1 MRYRVPQFITT
12 EMKVVGPLTFQQF
25 VFVGSAAAV
34 CFFLYFVL
42 APKSFLLFA
51 LFTIAVIG
59 GGLFLAFGKYRG
71 APLPKV
77 IVNIIKYTI
86 SSRTYFWRKKA
97 IVPKAFVIPDLPE
110 EAPEKE
116 PVSYRKGRGGQLD
129 TLSARVETKS

>member
-12 EMKVVGPLTFQQF
+12 EMKVVGPLTFRQF
-25 VFVGSAAAV
+25 VFVGSASAI

-42 APKSFLLFA
+42 APTSFLLFA
-51 LFTIAVIG
+51 VLSIIIIG
-59 GGLFLAFGKYRG
+59 GGLALAFGRYRG

-77 IVNIIKYTI
+77 IINIIKYSI

-97 IVPKAFVIPDLPE
+97 IVPQAFVVPDLPE
-110 EAPEKE
+110 PTPKKD
-116 PVSYRKGRGGQLD
+116 PISYRKAGGQLD

>member
-1 MRYRVPQFITT
+1 MTT

-34 CFFLYFVL
+34 CFFFYFVL

-51 LFTIAVIG
+51 FLTIIVIG
-59 GGLFLAFGKYRG
+59 GGLALAFGRYRG

-77 IVNIIKYTI
+77 IINIIKYSI

-97 IVPKAFVIPDLPE
+97 IVPQAFVIPDLPE
-110 EAPEKE
+110 AIPDKAP
-116 PVSYRKGRGGQLD
+116 VFYRKAGGQLD
-129 TLSARVETKS
+129 DLSARVETKN